1 MKKTAFIF
9 PGQGAQYV
17 GMGKELVE
25 QCPEAALVFDEA
37 STALGYDMR
46 ELCFA
51 GPAEEL
57 EKTENTQPAILTVS
71 VATLRVLQNRGCT
84 TDMVAGL
91 SLGEYAALVAADSLV
106 FSEAAPLV
114 RARGRYMQEAVPLGQ
129 GKMAA
134 IIGLK
139 REQVLDICRDS
150 RKVGLVEP
158 ANYNAPGQI
167 VVAGETRGIEYAVE
181 LAQKAGA
188 KRAIILSVSAP
199 FHCSLLA
206 PAGVQLAEELK
217 SVTVQDPIIPVIA
230 NVSGDYVQTGE
241 DIRTALIR
249 QVSHSVY
256 WEDTVERMVQDGVEA
271 FIEVGPGKV
280 LSGFVKRIAKDVDI
294 YNVEDM
300 MSLHKLLDYWGEVC

>member
-25 QCPEAALVFDEA
+25 QCPEAAQVFDEA

-46 ELCFA
+46 ELCFT

-57 EKTENTQPAILTVS
+57 EKTENTQPAILSVS
-71 VATLRVLQNRGCT
+71 VAALRVLQNRGCT
-84 TDMVAGL
+84 PVMAAGL

-106 FSEAAPLV
+106 FAEAAPLV

-134 IIGLK
+134 IIGLN

-150 RKVGLVEP
+150 REAGLVEP

-188 KRAIILSVSAP
+188 KRAIILPVSAP
-199 FHCSLLA
+199 FHCSMLA
-206 PAGVQLAEELK
+206 PAGVRLAEELK
-217 SVTVQDPIIPVIA
+217 NVTVQDPTIPVIA

-241 DIRTALIR
+241 DIRAALIR

-256 WEDTVERMVQDGVEA
+256 WEDTIERMVQDGVEA

-280 LSGFVKRIAKDVDI
+280 LSGFVKRIAKDIDI

-300 MSLHKLLDYWGEVC
+300 ASLHKLLDYWGEVC

>member
-25 QCPEAALVFDEA
+25 QCPEAAETFSQA
-37 STALGYDMR
+37 SDALGYDMR
-46 ELCFA
+46 ALCFE

-71 VATLRVLQNRGCT
+71 VAALRVLQAHGYQPDLT
-84 TDMVAGL
+84 AGL
-91 SLGEYAALVAADSLV
+91 SLGEYAALVAADSLT
-106 FSEAAPLV
+106 FTEAAPLV
-114 RARGRYMQEAVPLGQ
+114 RARGRFMQEAVPLGE

-134 IIGLK
+134 IIGLS

-150 RKVGLVEP
+150 REAGLVEP
-158 ANYNAPGQI
+158 ANFNAPGQI
-167 VVAGETRGIEYAVE
+167 VIAGATKGIEYAVE

-188 KRAIILSVSAP
+188 KRALILSVSAP
-199 FHCSLLA
+199 FHCSMLA
-206 PAGVQLAEELK
+206 PAGIRLAEELQK
-217 SVTVQDPIIPVIA
+217 VTILDPVIPIIA
-230 NVSGDYVQTGE
+230 NVSGDYVQNAE
-241 DIRTALIR
+241 EIREALIQ

-256 WEDTVERMVQDGVEA
+256 WEDTIERMVADGVEA
-271 FIEVGPGKV
+271 FVEIGPGKV

-294 YNVEDM
+294 HNVEDLA
-300 MSLHKLLDYWGEVC
+300 SLHKLLDYWGEVC